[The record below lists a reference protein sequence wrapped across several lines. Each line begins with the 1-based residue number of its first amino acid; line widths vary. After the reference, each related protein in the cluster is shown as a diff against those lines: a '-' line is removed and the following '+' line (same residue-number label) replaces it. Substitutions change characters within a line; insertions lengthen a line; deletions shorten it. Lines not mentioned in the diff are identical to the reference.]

1 MNINDKIIIERIKKY
16 DFDFYKLSDNPNI
29 SFEVILNSLDKKWDW
44 GLLSKHPK
52 LTFDF
57 ILNHLDYNWS
67 WVHISIHSNIT
78 FENIIEHL
86 ELNWIWEYVC
96 YNENITIKN
105 IIDNP
110 NLPWSWRSLSKNDN
124 ITQYFLTYSNL
135 SWNFDD
141 LTYNGD
147 LTDIDIILEKNNL
160 LDQLKFIKL
169 DENPNITIN
178 YIKECINNNNKSV
191 DYWCWEQLSC
201 NMSIKDIID
210 NPDLPWDMSIVCEF
224 NKYLT
229 INDIIKYP
237 NYLNCWSSLSCHAN
251 ITFNDILPYQ
261 NLPWQYDYFSDRVD
275 YKTAIEHDDKPWRW
289 EVIIKNNELEELSIM
304 KDKLL
309 ILFNSNYN
317 RKSCTF
323 ISCNKTI
330 KLDDI
335 KNYKL
340 DWDYD
345 DLATYIKNIS
355 FNDINDNII
364 KNNLKNKDYW
374 KYISKNQNIFKIN
387 STDYDYIEYVNKYLA
402 GKRIW
407 WYWFRCITNPDYLI
421 CRNRLIKEF
430 NSSYLDYVKINI

>member
-1 MNINDKIIIERIKKY
+1 
-16 DFDFYKLSDNPNI
+16 
-29 SFEVILNSLDKKWDW
+29 
-44 GLLSKHPK
+44 
-52 LTFDF
+52 
-57 ILNHLDYNWS
+57 
-67 WVHISIHSNIT
+67 
-78 FENIIEHL
+78 
-86 ELNWIWEYVC
+86 
-96 YNENITIKN
+96 
-105 IIDNP
+105 
-110 NLPWSWRSLSKNDN
+110 
-124 ITQYFLTYSNL
+124 
-135 SWNFDD
+135 
-141 LTYNGD
+141 
-147 LTDIDIILEKNNL
+147 
-160 LDQLKFIKL
+160 
-169 DENPNITIN
+169 
-178 YIKECINNNNKSV
+178 
-191 DYWCWEQLSC
+191 
-201 NMSIKDIID
+201 MSIKDIID

-340 DWDYD
+340 DWDYG
-345 DLATYIKNIS
+345 DLATYIIKDKRLSVGAEMKIESETEKYHRKPIPLEVDLGPSIQWRPTDNTHL
-355 FNDINDNII
+355 DIVPLIGFTKDSPQVEAWFVFGIDI
-364 KNNLKNKDYW
+364 GKKDKNNRQNP
-374 KYISKNQNIFKIN
+374 ISSK
-387 STDYDYIEYVNKYLA
+387 SH
-402 GKRIW
+402 
-407 WYWFRCITNPDYLI
+407 
-421 CRNRLIKEF
+421 
-430 NSSYLDYVKINI
+430 